1 MAISGSANVA
11 SPEST
16 LEPPGD
22 NWSFAP
28 GEEIV
33 PGRRAQHLLGGGDRY
48 EAWVAWNDR
57 MMAPTVLKLLR
68 PSLVADA
75 RARRAIATEG
85 EVLARLHHP
94 GLTRLFDRDS
104 DGPRPFLEIEFVD
117 GPRLSTLV
125 RRHGRLAPEQAFPL
139 ARQLAATLHYL
150 HSERLLHLD
159 VKPGNVIM
167 GPVPR
172 LIDLS
177 VARRFENV
185 PLIRSQVGTDAY
197 MAPEQ
202 CDPALFGRIG
212 PASDS
217 WGLGVTL
224 YESLARHLPHPRGRR
239 GGSTHERFPQLA
251 RPAAPLQPER
261 YSQRL
266 ADVVARCLAHDPTD
280 RPLPAELFVEFD
292 DLAARAGVGRLRT
305 R

>member
-1 MAISGSANVA
+1 MSIRPAADASA
-11 SPEST
+11 SPVAA
-16 LEPPGD
+16 D
-22 NWSFAP
+22 QWSFATA
-28 GEEIV
+28 EEIV
-33 PGRRAQHLLGGGDRY
+33 PGRRAQHLLGGGERY

-68 PSLVADA
+68 PNLVNDEHA
-75 RARRAIATEG
+75 RKAIGAEG
-85 EVLARLHHP
+85 DLLGRLNHP
-94 GLTRLFDRDS
+94 GLTRLFSMDL
-104 DGPRPFLEIEFVD
+104 DGPRPFVEIEFVD

-125 RRHGRLAPEQAFPL
+125 RRHGGLAPEQAFPL

-150 HSERLLHLD
+150 HGERLLHLD

-177 VARRFENV
+177 VARRFESV
-185 PLIRSQVGTDAY
+185 PLIRSQIGTDAY

-202 CDPALFGRIG
+202 CDPGLFSRIG

-224 YESLARHLPHPRGRR
+224 YESLARQLPYARGLHD
-239 GGSTHERFPQLA
+239 GSLHERFPQMLA
-251 RPAAPLQPER
+251 SAVALEPER
-261 YSQRL
+261 FSQRL
-266 ADVVARCLAHDPTD
+266 ADLVARCLAPDPSD
-280 RPLPAELFVEFD
+280 RPLPADLFDELDE
-292 DLAARAGVGRLRT
+292 LAARAGVGRLRT